1 MGTCRAVERMTN
13 GDQQALV
20 NVMVDAA
27 TAGDRS
33 TVVAM
38 LTYGAEMMGKE
49 GECGEWRGRE
59 RQQLLDVEMWTT

>member
-1 MGTCRAVERMTN
+1 MEAKIN
-13 GDQQALV
+13 QALV
-20 NVMVDAA
+20 NLMVDAA

-49 GECGEWRGRE
+49 GEWGEWRGRE

>member
-1 MGTCRAVERMTN
+1 
-13 GDQQALV
+13 
-20 NVMVDAA
+20 MVDAA

-38 LTYGAEMMGKE
+38 LTYGAEMMGGE

>member
-1 MGTCRAVERMTN
+1 MEAKIN
-13 GDQQALV
+13 QALV
-20 NVMVDAA
+20 NLMVDAA

-38 LTYGAEMMGKE
+38 LTYGAEMMGEE

>member
-1 MGTCRAVERMTN
+1 MGTRRAVKRMTN
-13 GDQQALV
+13 FDQRKLI

-27 TAGDRS
+27 SAGDRS

-49 GECGEWRGRE
+49 GEIGEWRGRE